1 MAAPTFRACAGGDV
15 EHFTT
20 LVALIGIVIVVAS
33 LLSNSLDRAG
43 LPLAAAFLAL
53 GALLGPM
60 GLGLIDIPIH
70 SSILRVL
77 ATLGLALV
85 LFTDAVSTNL
95 GDVRK
100 NGWLLGLLLGPGTL
114 IPVAVT
120 ALAGWLLLGLSPAA
134 AVLLGAALASTD
146 AVLLRRVLNAR
157 ILPAKAQVA
166 LRLETGMNDV
176 LLLPI
181 VVLSMTVM
189 ASGAISGARVAQSA
203 LGLLLLGPAIGAVVG
218 WLGVMALTRVRARAG
233 VRRDYEA
240 LYALALAF
248 IAYAAAEAAGG
259 SGFVAAFAAGLTIGA
274 QDLELCDCFV
284 EYGEATSL
292 MLLLLTFVAF
302 GSSIIWSGLQIVDGR
317 TLLFAAVALSIRTIT
332 LFGLLA
338 KAVPPRDRRLIALL
352 GPRGISS
359 LLLSLLP
366 VFAGVPGAERLFT
379 VTCLVVLLSLVV
391 HGTAM
396 AIYLRRPGTHLPAA
410 AASPDMGQSAPQ
422 AAPQTLRAESTLE
435 PLRITIDELNALWA
449 AGEPV
454 VIADSR
460 KEAAYEADRIRA
472 RSAVRL
478 SPDDSVGSAT
488 ALGLPRKAPIVVF
501 CT

>member
-1 MAAPTFRACAGGDV
+1 M

-33 LLSNSLDRAG
+33 LLSNSLDRSG
-43 LPLAAAFLAL
+43 IPLAFAFLAL

-60 GLGLIDIPIH
+60 GLGLIDIPID

-95 GDVRK
+95 SGIRK
-100 NGWLLGLLLGPGTL
+100 NWWLLGLLLGPGTL

-120 ALAGWLLLGLSPAA
+120 AVAGWLLLGLSPAA
-134 AVLLGAALASTD
+134 AILLGAALASTD

-157 ILPAKAQVA
+157 ILPARAQVA

-181 VVLSMTVM
+181 VVLSMTVL
-189 ASGAISGARVAQSA
+189 AGNGAISGARVAQSA
-203 LGLLLLGPAIGAVVG
+203 LGLLLLGPVIGAVVG

-302 GSSIIWSGLQIVDGR
+302 GSSLIWTGLQIVDAR

-366 VFAGVPGAERLFT
+366 VFAGIPGAERLFT

-396 AIYLRRPGTHLPAA
+396 AIFLRRYGTHLPAA
-410 AASPDMGQSAPQ
+410 QGNLSPTTGHSDPQ
-422 AAPQTLRAESTLE
+422 AAPQALRAESTLE
-435 PLRITIDELNALWA
+435 PLRITIDELKALWT

-454 VIADSR
+454 VIADAR
-460 KEAAYEADRIRA
+460 KEAAYEADRTRVKG
-472 RSAVRL
+472 AVRL

-488 ALGLPRKAPIVVF
+488 ALGVPREAPIVVF